1 MSGGMTVLMLYLF
14 VGLPVEIGV
23 LGQLGI
29 TGPEAVS
36 WFFITW
42 LTTGAFSLF
51 IALQSRQPISI
62 NLSIPVLIFL
72 AGAGAGFTLPQ
83 ILGANLVVGVAA
95 VVFSVFRLSHLL
107 EKIVPTH
114 VAIAVFAGG
123 IVAFMVKTAGIAIGD
138 PMIVGAIAGGYLVGL
153 AVTRNHLVAIIIAA
167 PAGFVA
173 ATWSSGVPSLEGTA
187 RLPEIAIPAMQF
199 DPSAIIALGIPLLIL
214 TVGVGNLQAL
224 ALLRTEGYKPRSTY
238 LGIMAGIA
246 TVVNALGGGHA
257 ASIGGSSAAIAASP
271 ASGPSESRYW
281 AIVVS
286 AIPTILIAMA
296 AVPVIAV
303 VQDLPLSFTLL
314 IGALAIA
321 SPFVRVFRASFAG
334 PSRTGVIVAFVLA
347 MLPFQML
354 GLPMAFW
361 ALVGGSVVARLIRWF
376 DEVEGLHLRLPT
388 GHNAG

>member
-29 TGPEAVS
+29 TGPEAAS

-51 IALQSRQPISI
+51 IALQSRQPVSI

-72 AGAGAGFTLPQ
+72 AGAGSGFTLPQ

-123 IVAFMVKTAGIAIGD
+123 IVAFMVKSAGIAVDDPLIIGA
-138 PMIVGAIAGGYLVGL
+138 VGVGYLAGL
-153 AVTRNHLVAIIIAA
+153 AITRNHLIATIIAA
-167 PAGFVA
+167 PSGFVT
-173 ATWSSGVPSLEGTA
+173 ATWGSGVPSVEGA
-187 RLPEIAIPAMQF
+187 VRLPEVAIPVMQF
-199 DPSAIIALGIPLLIL
+199 DASAIIALGVPLLIL

-238 LGIMAGIA
+238 LGILAGIT

-257 ASIGGSSAAIAASP
+257 AAIGGSSAAIAASP
-271 ASGPSESRYW
+271 ASGPSAGRYW

-286 AIPTILIAMA
+286 SIPTILVALA
-296 AVPVIAV
+296 AVPVIAI

-334 PSRTGVIVAFVLA
+334 PSRTGVAVAFFLA
-347 MLPFQML
+347 MLPFGLL

-361 ALVGGSVVARLIRWF
+361 ALVGGSAVAQAIKWF
-376 DEVEGLHLRLPT
+376 DSTKGFSLRLPT